1 MQKVSNVRGL
11 FGSRACL
18 SVEPRHFG
26 RTVDCPNRLV
36 YVSCQVIV
44 LSMCREGHAAWT
56 WTLQL
61 FPDLVSA
68 LYALVL
74 KANKKE
80 LDDWKCSSE
89 EYHQGMESVDR
100 ERFGATSVLRGGA
113 KNSKGE

>member
-1 MQKVSNVRGL
+1 
-11 FGSRACL
+11 
-18 SVEPRHFG
+18 
-26 RTVDCPNRLV
+26 
-36 YVSCQVIV
+36 
-44 LSMCREGHAAWT
+44 MCREGHAAWT

-68 LYALVL
+68 FYALVL

-100 ERFGATSVLRGGA
+100 QRFGATSVLRGGA